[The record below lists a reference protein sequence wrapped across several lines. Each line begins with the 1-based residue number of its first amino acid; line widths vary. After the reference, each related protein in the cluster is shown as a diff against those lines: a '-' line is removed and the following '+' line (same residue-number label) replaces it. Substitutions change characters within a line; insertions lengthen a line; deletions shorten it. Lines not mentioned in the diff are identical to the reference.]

1 MNNLKS
7 IGIEVNH
14 SENPKTF
21 WNKRRIS
28 INSTDL
34 IDDSGEHINWYFPLF
49 FILFNKWKKGNRK
62 W

>member
-1 MNNLKS
+1 MNNPKS

-28 INSTDL
+28 VNSTDL
-34 IDDSGEHINWYFPLF
+34 IYDSGEHIN
-49 FILFNKWKKGNRK
+49 
-62 W
+62 